1 MAMQFHNLI
10 EALFGSKVKIK
21 VLRTLWR
28 YKEREF
34 TVRELAKFLGLSH
47 TGINKVLGEL
57 EDANAIN
64 VRTIGRSFAFKL
76 NKNSYAAQILERIFE
91 MERRSL
97 DELQVILRRRLESP
111 LVMSAALFGSIAE
124 EREMP
129 RSDIDMLIVTEH
141 KGKVEA
147 IVSDLQKEVSEKFG
161 NPISAYFVSEDGLL
175 RKRKQSPIKQALQNH
190 VLICGQPIK

>member
-1 MAMQFHNLI
+1 MQFHNLI

-129 RSDIDMLIVTEH
+129 RSDIDLLIVTEH

>member
-129 RSDIDMLIVTEH
+129 RSDIDLLIVTEH